1 MFYFVFI
8 ETKSKTKYNLALDV
22 VLNLS
27 RDTPLKS
34 LPKLFISA
42 LCSQLRKM
50 ASVMAQFSK
59 VWFTGSANWNELSH
73 VLLR

>member
-42 LCSQLRKM
+42 MCSQLRKM

-59 VWFTGSANWNELSH
+59 VWYTDSFCQLE
-73 VLLR
+73 